1 MPNNNKIKIDVELKT
16 QLKNTQELYK
26 EVGKADGFNPNG
38 IKSSLKT
45 ISKLENATELTA
57 EEYKK
62 LCGAMQKVTNS
73 LINFLSSTGKLS
85 ESAIELKKKIDD
97 QITSIKNITKNQK
110 NNDKTA
116 QERKTTL
123 SEKIGTK
130 TIHIIDKDGKLGKDK
145 LSEEEIATKL
155 SKGERIGYTDDK
167 GGVKEVTA
175 DSDIGKA
182 ALAYNETI
190 EKANQLSV
198 AFENA
203 TRIMMDYSTKLR
215 DQMGQDLGVK
225 LEKSPE
231 APKVEV
237 KESLKEA
244 PKEEVNEELKDA
256 VKSLGDQLKEN
267 LTQLIEA
274 TKGLNLN
281 EQQAASVA
289 KHTKGAEL
297 ALEAEDWKEFQK
309 HFNSILKVFK
319 DAASESE
326 NLSEA
331 IQKLTSKQSSL
342 SQEINALETT
352 KTTLKNK
359 LTEDGTGLNKTA
371 VQEFIAKNEDA
382 KKVILSDGTK
392 ATHKQILEI
401 QEAVNKY
408 LADAGKTLAQLKQA
422 DIEAINQKYGTNI
435 KDRNSAFAS
444 IRYERAFSQE
454 PGKIAS
460 EIEKTDEKITSKTE
474 ELDAIKRQ
482 LENVNTAAQ
491 NGADAIN
498 KLYIQINNLADSTNK
513 AITSELNKQS
523 EKSVDK
529 TPAAVS
535 TGGGGDPV
543 KPVKE
548 QVSGLGKAFKQF
560 TIYQIALKGVKIA
573 LREAVTTVKELD
585 KELTEQ
591 AMVTGLTRD
600 QTYKLVGAYQDLAIQ
615 TGATTKEI
623 AGVAT
628 EYIKQGKSIKDAL
641 TLTEAAVSAAKV
653 AGVSTADSVNYL
665 TTALNGFQLA
675 AKDAMLVSDK
685 FAAVAAASAT
695 DYDELAIALSKVA
708 SQANL
713 AGMSIDYT
721 TALLTKGL
729 ETTREAP
736 ETMGTA
742 LKTIIARMREL
753 GDYGETLAGDTDI
766 NNVES
771 QLAYVGIALR
781 NTEGELRS
789 TEDVLDEL
797 GKKWDT
803 LDKNQ
808 QAAVAK
814 ALAGTRQ
821 QSRLI
826 AMMTDYER
834 VTELQQISM
843 RSAGTTAAQ
852 ADVYLQ
858 GIEASLNKVQVAWEK
873 IVTSISNSDVITG
886 LLDFV
891 AEQIDNVSILLE
903 DDVFTGS
910 AMTALIIGA
919 SKMLGNKLL
928 EQQVAKENHKQE
940 IETGLLKAQNA
951 LEEKKA
957 ALEKAKLDHAEAK
970 RQRQSLLAEKMKTAE
985 KEKQN
990 ILDSNLS
997 DEEKK
1002 KRIKEIDDEIAKIK
1016 EENEALDA
1024 QDERLISSY
1033 EKQITNGKNLVALYE
1048 SQHNAIA
1055 ANTTALMGYV
1065 NAFKSTFTS
1074 VVTYAK
1080 NIIQA
1085 IKNIGNASKAA
1096 KTHNEANSAS
1106 VIPVI
1111 GWIIALIIEGAA
1123 LISTIIATVKSVVNF
1138 IQQQQKKVADSAE
1151 NTAKKIKDLGNEIY
1165 RLNERKNYLNQVL
1178 DEFKTLDNRIIKTK
1192 EDAERLKEILDAVPD
1207 KLDDQD
1213 VADDEN
1219 IGYGKGINQKEAYE
1233 NLRASGATY
1242 EELMDWLIAEEEKT
1256 DAALINKRKETIK
1269 ELKDLEKNN
1278 RYDFY
1283 QMFEENS
1290 TDANVL
1296 SIQSDTR
1303 GNALDSVY
1311 RFIDLLKEAGNV
1323 TKQEAQALEQV
1334 LTDIFNSGN
1343 MNMYWYYVN
1352 NSEAVQ
1358 ELITQIQTLKLEI
1371 EDANGELQTITAAEI
1386 LSSDDYGIAEKT
1398 REYRSLAESLQLNT
1412 DAYNA
1417 LQEAYSGYNTFADMS
1432 DQTLNMLD
1440 KYNITADKINQ
1451 LQDSYDTLVESG
1463 LNISAEQYKD
1473 LITNELL
1480 PVFAETNGNIEKTI
1494 DVVFGKYLDDV
1505 ENYEELYDNIVT
1517 SFSNLIGKGVL
1528 NISQSVTKLKNSI
1541 SSVYETASKW
1551 NDMSSSEQ
1559 MDYIT
1564 SNPHLFSGETGAAFL
1579 EAVQAN
1585 DLKAI
1590 QKYLSENAQLQKDV
1604 TSELDQI
1611 EIELELERQKRAD
1624 QQNQAHIKWLEERK
1638 KQLEDSENLFRADL
1652 QALLDQEQAQLDL
1665 YKDYLEKQ
1673 QEALS
1678 ESLDKRR
1685 EAYESYF
1692 DAINQQQED
1701 EDYQEQSDRL
1711 VENLSKLSTST
1722 DMASQ
1727 KQAKELQQ
1735 QLEELEKERQQTLR
1749 ERAQEAVINNIDK
1762 EVEDIND
1769 KFTKLLD
1776 NSQLL
1781 LEAMRGEVS
1790 SNPQFWTELMA
1801 SARENGMT
1809 DLQLEEY
1816 GNEILSAFGGSITDV
1831 EMKEIQETIMNN
1843 ATINIGDRT
1852 YDLNSEDGDAFWNLF
1867 QAIINKNGYS

>member
-1398 REYRSLAESLQLNT
+1398 RAYRSLAESLQLNT